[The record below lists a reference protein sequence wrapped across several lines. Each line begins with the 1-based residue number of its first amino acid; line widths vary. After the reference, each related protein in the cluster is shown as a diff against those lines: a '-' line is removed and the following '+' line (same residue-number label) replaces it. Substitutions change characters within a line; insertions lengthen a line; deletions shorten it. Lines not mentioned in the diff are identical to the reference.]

1 MEEIL
6 DILDSLEKSEN
17 SNEIKKKKNIEECSL
32 CKSKNLY
39 CDRTEGRIVCL
50 ECGLTLGDILDLN
63 PDWNSINSTSENNSR
78 CGCPTSHHF
87 PQSSLGT
94 KVSYGNK
101 RLSTLEKWS
110 QMPYKERSR
119 YEVMKYLDEKCKKG
133 NISQPV
139 IDNAKNLFYQLSNKK
154 IMDKKTGKDK
164 SIIIRGLNRINIISS
179 CVYYGSNLQGEPR
192 TTKEIAEIFDISET
206 NVTKGNR
213 KFRELMIGDIII
225 KNIRLSEAED
235 YISRKEYIEKLKLDE
250 KQILISKKI
259 AKNLKRL
266 NLATDHQPASIAAG
280 SIMLMV
286 SILKIN
292 LNKKIISTTFK
303 ISEVTIMKTFN
314 KIKDYARVLISDK
327 DTEKLIERAEMN
339 KLDLISSE
347 TSEELD
353 SINKSDYESSE
364 SNLSEEF
371 DSKLKIHKV

>member
-1 MEEIL
+1 MDEIL
-6 DILDSLEKSEN
+6 DILDSLEIKE
-17 SNEIKKKKNIEECSL
+17 EKKKKVEECSL
-32 CKSKNLY
+32 CSSKNLY
-39 CDRTEGRIVCL
+39 SDRTEGKIVCL
-50 ECGLTLGDILDLN
+50 DCGLTLGDILDLN
-63 PDWNSINSTSENNSR
+63 PDWNSINSTSDNNSR
-78 CGCPTSHHF
+78 CGCPTNYFF

-94 KVSYGNK
+94 KVSYGNN

-119 YEVMKYLDEKCKKG
+119 YDVLKNLEEKCKKN

-154 IMDKKTGKDK
+154 TIDKKTGKEK
-164 SIIIRGLNRINIISS
+164 AIIIRGLNRESIISS
-179 CVYYGSNLQGEPR
+179 CLYYGSNLQGEPR
-192 TTKEIAEIFDISET
+192 TTKEVAEIFGISET

-213 KFRELMIGDIII
+213 KFRELMIGDRII

-235 YISRKEYIEKLKLDE
+235 YIGRKEYIEKLKLGE
-250 KQILISKKI
+250 KEILISKKI

-280 SIMLMV
+280 SIMLM
-286 SILKIN
+286 SYILKIN
-292 LNKKIISTTFK
+292 LNKKVISSTFK

-314 KIKDYARVLISDK
+314 KIQGYARVLISDK
-327 DTEKLIERAEMN
+327 DTEKLIQRAEEK
-339 KLDLISSE
+339 KLELISSE

-364 SNLSEEF
+364 TNSSDEF
-371 DSKLKIHKV
+371 DSKLKVHKV

>member
-6 DILDSLEKSEN
+6 DILDSLEKQEN
-17 SNEIKKKKNIEECSL
+17 SEEKKKKNIEECSL

-39 CDRTEGRIVCL
+39 SDRNEGKIVCL

-63 PDWNSINSTSENNSR
+63 PDWNSINSTSDSNSR
-78 CGCPTSHHF
+78 CGCPTNYFF

-94 KVSYGNK
+94 KVSYGNN

-119 YEVMKYLDEKCKKG
+119 YDVLKNLEDKCKKS

-139 IDNAKNLFYQLSNKK
+139 IDNAKNIFNQLSKK
-154 IMDKKTGKDK
+154 KVIDKKSGKEK
-164 SIIIRGLNRINIISS
+164 AIIIRGLNRESIISS
-179 CVYYGSNLQGEPR
+179 CLYYGSNLQGEPR
-192 TTKEIAEIFDISET
+192 TTKEVAEVFGISET

-213 KFRELMIGDIII
+213 KFRELMIGDKII

-235 YISRKEYIEKLKLDE
+235 YIGRKEYIEKLKLRE
-250 KQILISKKI
+250 KEILISKKI

-280 SIMLMV
+280 SIMLMAN
-286 SILKIN
+286 ILNLN
-292 LNKKIISTTFK
+292 LNKKIISSTFK

-314 KIKDYARVLISDK
+314 KIKVYARVLISDK
-327 DTEKLIERAEMN
+327 DTEKLIERAEDK
-339 KLDLISSE
+339 KLELINSE

-364 SNLSEEF
+364 TNLSEEF
-371 DSKLKIHKV
+371 DSKLKVHKI

>member
-6 DILDSLEKSEN
+6 DILDSLEKPQ
-17 SNEIKKKKNIEECSL
+17 NEKNLKKKKNIEECRL
-32 CKSKNLY
+32 CNSKNLY
-39 CDRTEGRIVCL
+39 YDKTEGRIVCL

-119 YEVMKYLDEKCKKG
+119 YEVMKFLDEKCKQG

-154 IMDKKTGKDK
+154 ILDKKTGKDK

-286 SILKIN
+286 NILKIN
-292 LNKKIISTTFK
+292 LNKKIISSTFK

-327 DTEKLIERAEMN
+327 DTEKLIKRAEMN

>member
-1 MEEIL
+1 MDEIL
-6 DILDSLEKSEN
+6 DILESLEKKDNECEKKK
-17 SNEIKKKKNIEECSL
+17 EIKECSL
-32 CKSKNLY
+32 CKSTNLY
-39 CDRTEGRIVCL
+39 SDRAEGKIFCL
-50 ECGLTLGDILDLN
+50 ECGLTLGDLLDLN
-63 PDWNSINSTSENNSR
+63 PDWNSINSTSDNNSR
-78 CGCPTSHHF
+78 CGCPTNYF
-87 PQSSLGT
+87 YPQSSLGT
-94 KVSYGNK
+94 KVSYGNN

-119 YEVMKYLDEKCKKG
+119 YDVLKNLEEKCKKN

-154 IMDKKTGKDK
+154 IIDKKTGKEK
-164 SIIIRGLNRINIISS
+164 SIIIRGLNRESIISS

-192 TTKEIAEIFDISET
+192 TTKEVAEIFEISET

-213 KFRELMIGDIII
+213 KFRELMIGDKII

-235 YISRKEYIEKLKLDE
+235 YIGRKEYIEKLNLDE

-280 SIMLMV
+280 SIMLMG

-292 LNKKIISTTFK
+292 LNKKKISLTFK

-314 KIKDYARVLISDK
+314 KIKEYARVLISDK
-327 DTEKLIERAEMN
+327 DTEKLIKRAEKS
-339 KLDLISSE
+339 KLELISSD

-353 SINKSDYESSE
+353 SINKSDYELSE

-371 DSKLKIHKV
+371 ESKLKVHEV

>member
-6 DILDSLEKSEN
+6 DILESFEKTDKDVKMKKD
-17 SNEIKKKKNIEECSL
+17 IKECSL

-39 CDRTEGRIVCL
+39 SDRVEGKIFCL
-50 ECGLTLGDILDLN
+50 ECGLALGDILDLN
-63 PDWNSINSTSENNSR
+63 PDWNSINSTSDNNSR
-78 CGCPTSHHF
+78 CGCPTNYF
-87 PQSSLGT
+87 YPQSSLGT
-94 KVSYGNK
+94 KVSYGNN

-119 YEVMKYLDEKCKKG
+119 YDVLKNLEERCKKN

-154 IMDKKTGKDK
+154 IIDKKTGKEK
-164 SIIIRGLNRINIISS
+164 SVIIRGLNRESIISS

-192 TTKEIAEIFDISET
+192 TTKEVAEIFEISET

-213 KFRELMIGDIII
+213 KFRELMIGDKII

-235 YISRKEYIEKLKLDE
+235 YIGRKEYIEKLNLDE

-280 SIMLMV
+280 SIMLMG
-286 SILKIN
+286 SILRIN
-292 LNKKIISTTFK
+292 LNKKMISLTFK

-327 DTEKLIERAEMN
+327 DTDKLIERAEIS
-339 KLDLISSE
+339 KLELINSE
-347 TSEELD
+347 TSDELD
-353 SINKSDYESSE
+353 SINKSDYELSE
-364 SNLSEEF
+364 SNLSDEF
-371 DSKLKIHKV
+371 ESKLKVHKV

>member
-1 MEEIL
+1 
-6 DILDSLEKSEN
+6 
-17 SNEIKKKKNIEECSL
+17 
-32 CKSKNLY
+32 
-39 CDRTEGRIVCL
+39 
-50 ECGLTLGDILDLN
+50 
-63 PDWNSINSTSENNSR
+63 
-78 CGCPTSHHF
+78 
-87 PQSSLGT
+87 
-94 KVSYGNK
+94 
-101 RLSTLEKWS
+101 
-110 QMPYKERSR
+110 
-119 YEVMKYLDEKCKKG
+119 
-133 NISQPV
+133 
-139 IDNAKNLFYQLSNKK
+139 
-154 IMDKKTGKDK
+154 MDKKTGKDK

-292 LNKKIISTTFK
+292 LNKKIISSTFK

-371 DSKLKIHKV
+371 DSKLKIRKV